1 VEGRIVNAREL
12 AGSVALVTGG
22 LRGIGRGI
30 AHGLAGMGAAVAVVD
45 LDPPDS
51 ELVRTETA
59 ALTGGTGRAA
69 YVRADVAD
77 AEAVASAVAQVTG
90 ELGPVD
96 VLVNNAGIFTEA
108 SVATMDV
115 ADWDR
120 VINVNL
126 RGPFLFTRAVL
137 PSMIERG
144 SGRII
149 NVASQLALLGGADV
163 AHYSASK
170 GGLIAFTNAV
180 AREVAGSGVLVNAI
194 APGPVETD
202 LLAGETEQWR
212 SRKLA
217 ELPIGRFATVKEIV
231 PSALLLAG
239 PGGSY
244 YVGATIGPNGGDV
257 MP

>member
-1 VEGRIVNAREL
+1 VNAREL

-30 AHGLAGMGAAVAVVD
+30 AHGLAAMGAAVAVVD

-51 ELVRTETA
+51 ELARTETA
-59 ALTGGTGRAA
+59 ALTGAGVRAT
-69 YVRADVAD
+69 YVRTDVAD
-77 AEAVASAVAQVTG
+77 AEAVASAVAKVTG

-126 RGPFLFTRAVL
+126 RGPFLCTRAVL

-170 GGLIAFTNAV
+170 GGLIAFTKAV

-212 SRKLA
+212 NRKLA
-217 ELPIGRFATVKEIV
+217 ELPIGRFATVEEIV

-239 PGGSY
+239 PGGAY
-244 YVGATIGPNGGDV
+244 FVGATIGPNGGDV

>member
-1 VEGRIVNAREL
+1 MSSGEL
-12 AGSVALVTGG
+12 AGSVAIVTGG

-30 AHGLAGMGAAVAVVD
+30 AHGLAAMGAAVAVLD

-59 ALTGGTGRAA
+59 ALADVGDRAT
-69 YVRADVAD
+69 YVRTNVAD
-77 AEAVASAVAQVTG
+77 EEAVASAVATVAG

-96 VLVNNAGIFTEA
+96 ILVNNAGIFTEA
-108 SVATMDV
+108 PVATMDV

-120 VINVNL
+120 VIGVNL
-126 RGPFLFTRAVL
+126 RGPFLCTRAVL
-137 PSMIERG
+137 PSMIKRG

-170 GGLIAFTNAV
+170 GGLIAFTKAV
-180 AREVAGSGVLVNAI
+180 AREVAGSGVLVNVI

-217 ELPIGRFATVKEIV
+217 ELPIGRFATVEEIV

-239 PGGSY
+239 PGGTY
-244 YVGATIGPNGGDV
+244 FVGATIGPNGGDV

>member
-1 VEGRIVNAREL
+1 MTGREL
-12 AGSVALVTGG
+12 EGAVALVTGG

-30 AHGLAGMGAAVAVVD
+30 AHGLAGLGAAVAVVD
-45 LDPPDS
+45 LDAPDTD
-51 ELVRTETA
+51 LVRTETEALQA
-59 ALTGGTGRAA
+59 AGGRAV

-77 AEAVASAVAQVTG
+77 ADAVTAAVTRVTDA
-90 ELGPVD
+90 LGPVD

-108 SVATMDV
+108 SVATMTV

-120 VINVNL
+120 VLAVNL

-137 PSMIERG
+137 PSMLDRG

-170 GGLIAFTNAV
+170 GGLIAFTKAV
-180 AREVAGSGVLVNAI
+180 AREVAGAGVLVNAI

-202 LLAGETEQWR
+202 LLAGESEQWR
-212 SRKLA
+212 SSKLA
-217 ELPIGRFATVKEIV
+217 ELPIGRFATVEEIV

-244 YVGATIGPNGGDV
+244 FVGATIGPNGGDV